1 MQNAHRIMQTL
12 DEVATLLRL
21 SGEPKFKV
29 KAYEKAARLVEMLG
43 EELGA
48 LVERGELRSLPG
60 IGVALSKQIE
70 ELWNTGSSEYARRLR
85 AEYPE
90 GAAELARVPGMTA
103 RRIRVLHEVLGVRS
117 VEDLRD
123 ACTAERVRGIPGFG
137 EKTELRLLAGCDGAL
152 RSEPREPQPL
162 LRAYALDIAALI
174 ERELRDGGWQTAC
187 AGPLRRGN
195 ELLSELDFVVLG
207 DRGAALHRL
216 SRLRQVVR
224 VDRERGT
231 AQLGSGIRVA
241 LHAAPGP
248 EAFGSAL
255 FVHTGSPAHVAR
267 VCVRASGRGFAIA
280 GAPEAGAS
288 GLPVRAFA
296 GERALYDAVG
306 LPWIPPERRD
316 GSGEIEQAQQ
326 GDFADLISTSDIR
339 GLVHCHTE
347 WSDGKHSIL
356 EMARAAHALGM
367 SFITITDHSPSA
379 HYAGG
384 VALDRLARQW
394 DEIAAAREQVPIHI
408 LRGTESDI
416 LSDGSLDYPDQVLEQ
431 FDVIIAS
438 IHARHRLDSAAMT
451 ERIVRALSR
460 PLFKIWGHALGR
472 ILNHRPAIECD
483 VLRVLDALAGAPG
496 AIEINC
502 DPHRLDLP
510 AAWIPAARE
519 RGIPFVVSVDAHST
533 DALGILPHGITQARR
548 GGVRRHEVLN
558 ARDAEEFAALVKPV
572 QRRA

>member
-1 MQNAHRIMQTL
+1 MQNADRIAQTL
-12 DEVATLLRL
+12 DEMATLLRL

-29 KAYEKAARLVEMLG
+29 KAYEKAAELVEMLG
-43 EELGA
+43 DELGV
-48 LVERGELRSLPG
+48 LVERDDLRSLPG
-60 IGVALSKQIE
+60 IGPALSKQIE
-70 ELWNTGSSEYARRLR
+70 ELWNTGSSEHSRRLR
-85 AEYPE
+85 ADHPE

-123 ACTAERVRGIPGFG
+123 ACAAGRVRGIPGFG

-152 RSEPREPQPL
+152 RREAREPRPM
-162 LRAYALDIAALI
+162 LRAHALDVAARI
-174 ERELRDGGWQTAC
+174 ERALTDGGVRAAS
-187 AGPLRRGN
+187 AGPLRRGE
-195 ELLSELDFVVLG
+195 ELLSELDFAVLG
-207 DRGAALHRL
+207 ELGAALQGL

-224 VDRERGT
+224 VDRERGE
-231 AQLGSGIRVA
+231 ARLGGGIRVA

-248 EAFGSAL
+248 EAFGSTL

-267 VCVRASGRGFAIA
+267 VCVRASGLGFAIA

-296 GERALYDAVG
+296 SEEALYGAVG
-306 LPWIPPERRD
+306 LSWIPPERRD
-316 GSGEIEQAQQ
+316 GSGEIEQAEKR
-326 GDFADLISTSDIR
+326 GFADLIATSDIR
-339 GLVHCHTE
+339 GLVHCHTL
-347 WSDGKHSIL
+347 WSDGKNSVL
-356 EMARAAHALGM
+356 EMARAAQALGM

-379 HYAGG
+379 HYARG

-394 DEIAAAREQVPIHI
+394 DEIAEAREQVSIQI

-416 LSDGSLDYPDQVLEQ
+416 LSDGSLDYPDDVLEQ

-438 IHARHRLDSAAMT
+438 IHARHRLDGAAMT
-451 ERIVRALSR
+451 ERLVRAVSL

-483 VLRVLDALAGAPG
+483 VLRVLDALASAPG
-496 AIEINC
+496 AIELNA

-533 DALGILPHGITQARR
+533 DGFGVLSHGVTQARR
-548 GGVRRHEVLN
+548 GGVRRNEVLN
-558 ARDAEEFAALVKPV
+558 ARGADEFAALVKPV
-572 QRRA
+572 RRRP

>member
-1 MQNAHRIMQTL
+1 MQNAHRIAQAL
-12 DEVATLLRL
+12 DEMATLLRL
-21 SGEPKFKV
+21 SKEPKFKV
-29 KAYEKAARLVEMLG
+29 KAYENAARVVAMSG
-43 EELGA
+43 DELAG
-48 LVERGELRSLPG
+48 LVERDALRSLPG
-60 IGVALSKQIE
+60 IGAALSKQIE
-70 ELWNTGSSEYARRLR
+70 ELWNTGASEYLRRLR
-85 AEYPE
+85 AAHPE

-103 RRIRVLHEVLGVRS
+103 RRIRVLHEALGVRS

-137 EKTELRLLAGCDGAL
+137 ERTEQRLLAGCDGAL
-152 RSEPREPQPL
+152 RRLERKPEPM
-162 LRAYALDIAALI
+162 LRAYALDLAALI
-174 ERELRDGGWQTAC
+174 ERQLGDGGARAVS
-187 AGPLRRGN
+187 AGPLRRGD
-195 ELLSELDFVVLG
+195 ELLSELDFVVVSEL
-207 DRGAALHRL
+207 GAALERL
-216 SRLRQVVR
+216 ARLRQVVR
-224 VDRERGT
+224 VDRQQGVAR
-231 AQLGSGIRVA
+231 LGSGIRVA
-241 LHAAPGP
+241 LHAAPR
-248 EAFGSAL
+248 ESAFGSSL

-267 VCVRASGRGFAIA
+267 VCVRASARGFAIA

-288 GLPVRAFA
+288 GLPLREFA
-296 GERALYDAVG
+296 SEEALYDAVG
-306 LPWIPPERRD
+306 LGWVPPERRD
-316 GSGEIEQAQQ
+316 GSVEIEQAEQA
-326 GDFADLISTSDIR
+326 GFADLITASDIR

-347 WSDGKHSIL
+347 WSDGKNSIL

-367 SFITITDHSPSA
+367 TFITITDHSASA
-379 HYAGG
+379 HYARG

-394 DEIAAAREQVPIHI
+394 DEIAAAREQVPIQI

-416 LSDGSLDYPDQVLEQ
+416 LSDGSLDYPDAVLEQ

-460 PLFKIWGHALGR
+460 PEFKIWGHALGR

-483 VLRVLDALAGAPG
+483 VLRVLDALAQAPG
-496 AIEINC
+496 AIEINA

-533 DALGILPHGITQARR
+533 HGFGVLAGGITQARR

-558 ARDAEEFAALVKPV
+558 ARGADEFARLVKPV
-572 QRRA
+572 Q